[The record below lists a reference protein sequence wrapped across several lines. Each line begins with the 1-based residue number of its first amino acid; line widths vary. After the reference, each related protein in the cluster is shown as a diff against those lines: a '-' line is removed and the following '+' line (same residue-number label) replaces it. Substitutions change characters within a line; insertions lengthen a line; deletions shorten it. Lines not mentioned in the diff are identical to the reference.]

1 MAVKFCVTVVNP
13 LAEIVVVNAPCM
25 VAVVVVSGTPPQLIE
40 PPKAICAKLGCPP
53 AAELA
58 KPVQMMLDGLAG

>member
-13 LAEIVVVNAPCM
+13 MAFTVVVSAPCM

-40 PPKAICAKLGCPP
+40 PPKAICAKLG
-53 AAELA
+53 
-58 KPVQMMLDGLAG
+58 